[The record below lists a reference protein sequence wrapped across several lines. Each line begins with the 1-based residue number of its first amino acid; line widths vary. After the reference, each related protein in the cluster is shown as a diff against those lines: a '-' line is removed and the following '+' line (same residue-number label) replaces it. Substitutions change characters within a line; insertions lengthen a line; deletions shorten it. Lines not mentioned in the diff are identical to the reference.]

1 MGPRSLV
8 TRHGLKTFYV
18 DGSLYTVG
26 GCTTALRD
34 SQVVE
39 AREVGIR

>member
-1 MGPRSLV
+1 VG
-8 TRHGLKTFYV
+8 
-18 DGSLYTVG
+18 GSLYTIG

-39 AREVGIR
+39 RRELLDITQGG